1 MLCMMTLLMFLL
13 KILIIEV
20 RCVFEIDVFVEP
32 LVCCFLYFFRGSL
45 IALMF
50 HRCWLNFAET
60 LLSVMLYNL
69 SKRVLMRGMCNETE
83 LPVAASPFPCI
94 GRLRDYRPCINP
106 GGAMLGLKFYMN

>member
-60 LLSVMLYNL
+60 LLSVMLYNH
-69 SKRVLMRGMCNETE
+69 SQRVPMRGMCNETE
-83 LPVAASPFPCI
+83 LSVVASPFPSI
-94 GRLRDYRPCINP
+94 GRLRDYRPCINL
-106 GGAMLGLKFYMN
+106 GGAMVGSVI